1 MFASSTYLQH
11 LRQKAAEA
19 ILQTCGIESK
29 LRTCKRLRKL
39 SPSACS
45 PLLLEFNDE
54 SAVSHLLTNHRLLAC
69 HPLLT
74 NSKVRPAR
82 SRMQRELF
90 KHSPN
95 KNQLK
100 PSSLTCEPKIT
111 ASSAT
116 CSDVMRIP
124 DGCKTVIRKPTT
136 SSVSYETSSK
146 ASPMIIPVPPNFNTK
161 SYLKNPMTNHT
172 STHSNNH
179 VTAYNQRATNVPAA
193 MVPVDLD
200 EDEMARTEANQ
211 SDIATNYFRENVTDV
226 SETKICE
233 ANNEIPTTPPIYC
246 STDTTVNNNVL
257 PPLPIPGTS
266 LQMAPKPPS
275 TNICMS
281 KSAPVTPEKSRH
293 LPMYALPDSID
304 LHAPRM
310 VSTYTDETQIKLRQ
324 RCCTN
329 NPYNEVK
336 SVPYNKLPASHN
348 AGFIPVGPQ
357 PFDTTLNSLLGDPP
371 VMITSDK
378 TVSATTEKLL
388 MTKINYFPSKSPKP
402 VRQKK
407 RNTIFNERVPH
418 ISQNVPLLFPQHS
431 PTQVVRPLQLQPRTT
446 MNPFHLAP
454 SQAQPPPLMDQTI
467 DAITWK
473 SIASMLV
480 STIIPI
486 LIA

>member
-1 MFASSTYLQH
+1 
-11 LRQKAAEA
+11 
-19 ILQTCGIESK
+19 
-29 LRTCKRLRKL
+29 
-39 SPSACS
+39 
-45 PLLLEFNDE
+45 
-54 SAVSHLLTNHRLLAC
+54 
-69 HPLLT
+69 
-74 NSKVRPAR
+74 
-82 SRMQRELF
+82 
-90 KHSPN
+90 
-95 KNQLK
+95 
-100 PSSLTCEPKIT
+100 
-111 ASSAT
+111 
-116 CSDVMRIP
+116 MRIP

-161 SYLKNPMTNHT
+161 SYPKNPTTNHT
-172 STHSNNH
+172 STHSNNQ
-179 VTAYNQRATNVPAA
+179 VTAYNQRATNLPATI
-193 MVPVDLD
+193 VPVDLD
-200 EDEMARTEANQ
+200 EDEMARIDANQ
-211 SDIATNYFRENVTDV
+211 SDIAANFFRENVIDV
-226 SETKICE
+226 SETKICV
-233 ANNEIPTTPPIYC
+233 ANIKIPTTSPTYC
-246 STDTTVNNNVL
+246 STDTTINNKVI

-266 LQMAPKPPS
+266 LQMAPNPPS

-281 KSAPVTPEKSRH
+281 KSAPVTPEKSR
-293 LPMYALPDSID
+293 LLSMYAPPDRID

-310 VSTYTDETQIKLRQ
+310 FSTYTDETQIKLCS

-329 NPYNEVK
+329 NPHNEVK
-336 SVPYNKLPASHN
+336 SAPFNKFPASHN

-378 TVSATTEKLL
+378 TDSATTEKLS
-388 MTKINYFPSKSPKP
+388 MTKIHYFPSKSPKP

-418 ISQNVPLLFPQHS
+418 ISQNLPPLFPQHS
-431 PTQVVRPLQLQPRTT
+431 PTQVVRPRQLQPRTT

-454 SQAQPPPLMDQTI
+454 SQAQPPPLMDQNI